1 MFMYF
6 FLKRLLDILGS
17 LVGILIFSPV
27 MLITAIYI
35 YVVSPGPVLA
45 TTKPRVGKNGKYFNL
60 LKFRSMIPDA
70 QKWLESQPEL
80 FQKYKENNFKL
91 DPDPRLIKG
100 GKFIRKYSIDELPQF
115 FNILVGDMSI
125 VGPRAY
131 FDFEL
136 VEQLRNHP
144 ETKEYID
151 LMKKSKP
158 GLTGTW
164 QVSGRSGIG
173 FVERIKMD
181 AEYSKKNSILYDLYI
196 IFKTPYVVIF
206 GKGAY

>member
-1 MFMYF
+1 MYF
-6 FLKRLLDILGS
+6 FIKRIIDILGA
-17 LVGILIFSPV
+17 LVGIILFAPI
-27 MLITAIYI
+27 MLFTSLFIL
-35 YVVSPGPVLA
+35 VVSPGPVLA
-45 TTKPRVGKNGKYFNL
+45 ITKPRMGKNGKYFNL

-80 FQKYKENNFKL
+80 LKKYKENNFKL
-91 DPDPRLIKG
+91 DPDPRLILG

-115 FNILVGDMSI
+115 FNILIGDMSL

-136 VEQLRNHP
+136 TDQLKNYP
-144 ETKEYID
+144 ETKDDID
-151 LMKKSKP
+151 KMRLSKP

-181 AEYSKKNSILYDLYI
+181 AEYSKRQSVLYDLYI
-196 IFKTPYVVIF
+196 LFKTPYVVIF

>member
-1 MFMYF
+1 MYLF
-6 FLKRLLDILGS
+6 FKRLIDIFGS
-17 LVGILIFSPV
+17 LFGILIFSPLMMV
-27 MLITAIYI
+27 TAVYI
-35 YVVSPGPVLA
+35 YLVSPGPVLA

-80 FQKYKENNFKL
+80 FKKYKENNFKL

-100 GKFIRKYSIDELPQF
+100 GKFIRKYSLDELPQF
-115 FNILVGDMSI
+115 FNILLGDMSI

-136 VEQLRNHP
+136 EEQLKNHP
-144 ETKEYID
+144 QTKDDID
-151 LMKKSKP
+151 LMKESKP

-181 AEYSKKNSILYDLYI
+181 AEYSKKKSILYDLYI
-196 IFKTPYVVIF
+196 IVKTPYVVIF

>member
-1 MFMYF
+1 MYF
-6 FLKRLLDILGS
+6 FMKRVLDIIGS
-17 LVGILIFSPV
+17 SIGIVIFLPL
-27 MLITAIYI
+27 MILTALYI
-35 YVVSPGPVLA
+35 YLVSPGPVLA
-45 TTKPRVGKNGKYFNL
+45 STKPRVGKNGKYFNL

-70 QKWLESQPEL
+70 QEWLESQPEL
-80 FQKYKENNFKL
+80 FKRYKENNFKL

-100 GKFIRKYSIDELPQF
+100 GKEIRKYSIDELPQF
-115 FNILVGDMSI
+115 FNILVGDMSL

-136 VEQLRNHP
+136 EEQLRNHP
-144 ETKEYID
+144 ETKEDIL
-151 LMKKSKP
+151 LMKESKP

-181 AEYSKKNSILYDLYI
+181 AEYSKKKSILYDLYI
-196 IFKTPYVVIF
+196 ILKTPYVVIF

>member
-1 MFMYF
+1 MYF
-6 FLKRLLDILGS
+6 LIKRIIDILGA
-17 LVGILIFSPV
+17 LVGILIFCPI
-27 MLITAIYI
+27 MLITSIFI
-35 YVVSPGPVLA
+35 FIVSPGPILA
-45 TTKPRVGKNGKYFNL
+45 VTKPRMGKNGKYFNL

-80 FQKYKENNFKL
+80 FKKYKENNFKL
-91 DPDPRLIKG
+91 DPDPRLIPG
-100 GKFIRKYSIDELPQF
+100 GNFIRKYSIDELPQF
-115 FNILVGDMSI
+115 FNILIGDMSL

-136 VEQLRNHP
+136 IDQLSNYP
-144 ETKEYID
+144 ETKNYID
-151 LMKKSKP
+151 QMKLSKP

-181 AEYSKKNSILYDLYI
+181 AEYSKRQSILYDLYI
-196 IFKTPYVVIF
+196 ILKTPYVVIF

>member
-1 MFMYF
+1 MYF
-6 FLKRLLDILGS
+6 FIKRIMDIFGAV
-17 LVGILIFSPV
+17 VGILVFAPA
-27 MLITAIYI
+27 MLITSIYI
-35 YVVSPGPVLA
+35 FFVSSGPVLA
-45 TTKPRVGKNGKYFNL
+45 VTKPRLGKNGKYFNL

-70 QKWLESQPEL
+70 QKWLENQPEL
-80 FQKYKENNFKL
+80 FKKYKENNFKL
-91 DPDPRLIKG
+91 DPDPRLIPG

-115 FNILVGDMSI
+115 FNILIGDMSL

-136 VEQLRNHP
+136 SDQLNNYP
-144 ETKEYID
+144 TTLDDIQK
-151 LMKKSKP
+151 MKLSKP

-173 FVERIKMD
+173 FVERIKLD
-181 AEYSKKNSILYDLYI
+181 AEYSKRQSIMYDLYI

>member
-1 MFMYF
+1 MYF
-6 FLKRLLDILGS
+6 LIKRIIDILGA
-17 LVGILIFSPV
+17 LVGILIFCPI
-27 MLITAIYI
+27 MLITSIFI
-35 YVVSPGPVLA
+35 FIVSPGPILA
-45 TTKPRVGKNGKYFNL
+45 VTKPRMGKNGKYFNL

-80 FQKYKENNFKL
+80 FKKYKENNFKL
-91 DPDPRLIKG
+91 DPDPRLIPG

-115 FNILVGDMSI
+115 FNILIGDMSL

-136 VEQLRNHP
+136 IDQLSNYP
-144 ETKEYID
+144 ETKNYID
-151 LMKKSKP
+151 QMKLSKP

-181 AEYSKKNSILYDLYI
+181 AEYSKRQSILYDLYI
-196 IFKTPYVVIF
+196 ILKTPYVVIF

>member
-1 MFMYF
+1 MYF

>member
-1 MFMYF
+1 MYF
-6 FLKRLLDILGS
+6 LIKRIIDILGA
-17 LVGILIFSPV
+17 LVGILIFCPI
-27 MLITAIYI
+27 MLITSIFI
-35 YVVSPGPVLA
+35 FIVSPGPILA
-45 TTKPRVGKNGKYFNL
+45 VTKPRMGKNGKYFNL

-80 FQKYKENNFKL
+80 FKKYKENNFKL
-91 DPDPRLIKG
+91 DPDPRLIPG

-115 FNILVGDMSI
+115 FNILIGDMSL

-136 VEQLRNHP
+136 IDQLSNYP
-144 ETKEYID
+144 ETKNYID
-151 LMKKSKP
+151 EMKLSKP

-181 AEYSKKNSILYDLYI
+181 AEYSKRQSILYDLCI
-196 IFKTPYVVIF
+196 ILKTPYVVLF

>member
-1 MFMYF
+1 MYF
-6 FLKRLLDILGS
+6 FIKRIIDILGA
-17 LVGILIFSPV
+17 LVGIIIFSPI
-27 MLITAIYI
+27 MLITSLFIF
-35 YVVSPGPVLA
+35 VVSPGPVLA
-45 TTKPRVGKNGKYFNL
+45 VTKPRMGKDGKYFNL

-80 FQKYKENNFKL
+80 FKKYKENNFKL
-91 DPDPRLIKG
+91 DPDPRLILG

-115 FNILVGDMSI
+115 FNILLGDMSL

-136 VEQLRNHP
+136 VDQLKNYP
-144 ETKEYID
+144 ETKEDIES
-151 LMKKSKP
+151 MKLSKP

-181 AEYSKKNSILYDLYI
+181 AEYSKKQSVLYDLYI
-196 IFKTPYVVIF
+196 ILKTPYVVIF

>member
-1 MFMYF
+1 MYF
-6 FLKRLLDILGS
+6 LIKRIIDILGA
-17 LVGILIFSPV
+17 LVGILIFCPI
-27 MLITAIYI
+27 MLITSIFI
-35 YVVSPGPVLA
+35 FIVSPGPILA
-45 TTKPRVGKNGKYFNL
+45 VTKPRIGKNGKYFNL
-60 LKFRSMIPDA
+60 LKCRSMIPDA

-80 FQKYKENNFKL
+80 FKKYKENNFKL
-91 DPDPRLIKG
+91 DPDPRLIPG

-115 FNILVGDMSI
+115 FNILIGDMSL

-136 VEQLRNHP
+136 IDQLSNYP
-144 ETKEYID
+144 ETKNYID
-151 LMKKSKP
+151 QMKLSKP

-181 AEYSKKNSILYDLYI
+181 AEYSKRQSILYDLYI
-196 IFKTPYVVIF
+196 ILKTPYVVIF

>member
-1 MFMYF
+1 MYF
-6 FLKRLLDILGS
+6 LIKRIIDILGA
-17 LVGILIFSPV
+17 LVGILIFCPI
-27 MLITAIYI
+27 MLITSIFI
-35 YVVSPGPVLA
+35 FIVSPGPILA
-45 TTKPRVGKNGKYFNL
+45 VTKPRMGKNGKYFNL

-80 FQKYKENNFKL
+80 FKKYKENNFKL
-91 DPDPRLIKG
+91 DPDPRLILG

-115 FNILVGDMSI
+115 FNILIGDMSL

-136 VEQLRNHP
+136 IDQLNNYP
-144 ETKEYID
+144 ETKNYID
-151 LMKKSKP
+151 EMKLSKP

-181 AEYSKKNSILYDLYI
+181 AEYSKRHSILYDLYI
-196 IFKTPYVVIF
+196 ILKTPYVVIF

>member
-1 MFMYF
+1 MYF
-6 FLKRLLDILGS
+6 FIKRIIDILGA
-17 LVGILIFSPV
+17 LVGIILFAPIMLFTSLFILI
-27 MLITAIYI
+27 
-35 YVVSPGPVLA
+35 VSPGPILA
-45 TTKPRVGKNGKYFNL
+45 ITKPRMGKNGKYFNL

-80 FQKYKENNFKL
+80 FKKYKENNFKL
-91 DPDPRLIKG
+91 DPDPRLIVG

-115 FNILVGDMSI
+115 FNILIGDMSL

-136 VEQLRNHP
+136 IDQLKNYP
-144 ETKEYID
+144 ETKDDIEKMR
-151 LMKKSKP
+151 LSKP

-181 AEYSKKNSILYDLYI
+181 AEYSKRQSILYDLYI
-196 IFKTPYVVIF
+196 LFKTPYVVIF